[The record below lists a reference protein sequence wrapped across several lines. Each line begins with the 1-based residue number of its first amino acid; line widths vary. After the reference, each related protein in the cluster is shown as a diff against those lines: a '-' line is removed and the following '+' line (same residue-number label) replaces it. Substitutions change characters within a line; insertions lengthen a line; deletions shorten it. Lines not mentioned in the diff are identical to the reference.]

1 MVLNGGKWYMKK
13 IAVVLLALNL
23 LIENF
28 SYNTLFKKKVEL
40 KNECMKEG
48 EKWLN

>member
-1 MVLNGGKWYMKK
+1 MALNGGKWYMKK

-28 SYNTLFKKKVEL
+28 SYNTLFNGASTNLSFNVAY
-40 KNECMKEG
+40 
-48 EKWLN
+48 